1 MSTSIQEQ
9 DLVQTIK
16 ELQQRVNDLE
26 RQQRTIGGWTITP
39 SSIQTGAYNTN
50 GTRYLGDDGLS
61 VSNTFRV
68 DPSGNMTATNS
79 NISGTVTSTAG
90 TIGGWDITSNSIQ
103 TGTYNTAGT
112 RYLGNN
118 GISVSD
124 KFRVD
129 SSGNMTATSATI
141 TGAITASSGDI
152 SGVLT
157 IGGDNNVKID
167 GPNDRIVISDGTND
181 RILIGNI

>member
-9 DLVQTIK
+9 DLVQKIK
-16 ELQQRVNDLE
+16 QLEQRLADIE

-68 DPSGNMTATNS
+68 DPSGNMTAT
-79 NISGTVTSTAG
+79 
-90 TIGGWDITSNSIQ
+90 
-103 TGTYNTAGT
+103 
-112 RYLGNN
+112 
-118 GISVSD
+118 
-124 KFRVD
+124 
-129 SSGNMTATSATI
+129 SATI
-141 TGAITASSGDI
+141 TGGITATSGDI
-152 SGVLT
+152 SGSLT

-167 GPNDRIVISDGTND
+167 GTND
-181 RILIGNI
+181 RILITDGTNNRVLIGKF

>member
-68 DPSGNMTATNS
+68 DPSGNMTAT
-79 NISGTVTSTAG
+79 
-90 TIGGWDITSNSIQ
+90 
-103 TGTYNTAGT
+103 
-112 RYLGNN
+112 
-118 GISVSD
+118 
-124 KFRVD
+124 
-129 SSGNMTATSATI
+129 SATI

>member
-9 DLVQTIK
+9 DLVQKIK
-16 ELQQRVNDLE
+16 QLEQRVNDLE

-50 GTRYLGDDGLS
+50 GTRYLGDNGLS

-68 DPSGNMTATNS
+68 DPSGNMTAT
-79 NISGTVTSTAG
+79 
-90 TIGGWDITSNSIQ
+90 
-103 TGTYNTAGT
+103 
-112 RYLGNN
+112 
-118 GISVSD
+118 
-124 KFRVD
+124 
-129 SSGNMTATSATI
+129 SATI
-141 TGAITASSGDI
+141 TGGITATSGDI

-167 GPNDRIVISDGTND
+167 GTNDRIVISDGTND